1 MAGFMK
7 RAGKMAQ
14 KFARYHLM
22 GYDTGAG
29 REVSPVMKAQSF
41 VEDHGFFSLLPYD
54 QYDADSGLF
63 FNDKSVS
70 FCFEVLPQTGSDD
83 DMATR
88 LASLFTPLP
97 PNTGVQWLMCGLPL
111 LNDKWDAFIAERHI
125 AVDKGLSD
133 PFYLE
138 LAKRRT
144 EFFRKKPGQPL
155 FPDMNFMPRDLRLFF
170 SITRDGSNEDTELV
184 ERMSDLR
191 KTMAGTLR
199 AANLPSRDIDA
210 EGLIKAVWP
219 LLNPECMFRPE
230 GLPELVYDDGKRLK
244 EQMTE
249 ICQHVRVTHEEVL
262 FGKPPVT
269 TNPKE
274 DDRIAMRAFTVLQYP
289 RKKELWQMANV
300 IGHMYDEAL
309 QYPCPFVIA
318 SAAYTLDQQAVEDR
332 TQFQHIK
339 AENNADSKMARFQP
353 ELTAKARDWA
363 TVRHQIENGGAL
375 CRMYHSALI
384 YSPRKHINAYTEQIQ
399 TIWKKERLTL
409 YPLSTQHVN
418 GLLAALPMTLN
429 GALFRDLK
437 KLRLTSTK
445 TTVNFVDT
453 SAVIAEWK
461 GMGAPV
467 LLLFGRRGQPALI
480 DFYANK
486 QGNYNFF
493 ASGVSGA
500 GKSVFLNDFTAAARA
515 TGSLVRLIDVG
526 FSYRN
531 QCRLARG
538 LYLEFDP
545 KLDIRC
551 NPFWF
556 AGLDDELEL
565 KDEMRFLKPIMGKMA
580 SPNAALNSYQYSLIE
595 EAITK
600 AWKEAGREADPTLV
614 QKFLL
619 EMKDQTGAVDRTAFE
634 LGKQLSP
641 FTKDGLYGRFF
652 HGPASIELDNEFV
665 VLELEHLKD
674 AHDLRKAVLLILTSR
689 ISTEMYLNRSRRKLM
704 LMDEAWQ
711 LLDED
716 QETKQ
721 FIEEG
726 YRRARKYRGSF
737 GMGTQG
743 IHDAYKNPAVQAAY
757 NNADFKIIMRQ
768 DMDSLQNAVKNKLV
782 DFSEAKMKRIR
793 SLRKEDGRFSELLL
807 SSPYGD
813 AVLRHI
819 PDPFS
824 LIMTATNAD
833 DYEECSALISE
844 GYTTMQAIEIMMER
858 KGIRV

>member
-1 MAGFMK
+1 MGDFSKSLAK
-7 RAGKMAQ
+7 RLERFGK
-14 KFARYHLM
+14 YYLM

-29 REVSPVMKAQSF
+29 QEAAPVVKAQSF
-41 VEDHGFFSLLPYD
+41 VDDHGLFSLLPYD
-54 QYDADSGLF
+54 QFDPDTGLF
-63 FNDKSVS
+63 YNDASVS

-83 DMATR
+83 DMAAR
-88 LASLFTPLP
+88 LSSLFTPLP
-97 PNTGVQWLMCGLPL
+97 PNTGVQWMLSGFPL
-111 LNDKWDAFIAERHI
+111 LGEQWAAFTNERQI

-133 PFYLE
+133 EFYLE

-144 EFFRKKPGQPL
+144 EFLSARPGQPL

-170 SITRDGSNEDTELV
+170 SITRDGSSQDAELV
-184 ERMSDLR
+184 ERMTELR
-191 KTMAGTLR
+191 KTMKSSLR
-199 AANLPSRDIDA
+199 AANLPSRDLDA
-210 EGLIKAVWP
+210 LDLIRAVWP
-219 LLNPECMFRPE
+219 ILNPECMFDGK
-230 GLPELVYDDGKRLK
+230 GLPELIYDNGKSLK
-244 EQMTE
+244 EQMTA
-249 ICQHVRVTHEEVL
+249 ICQHVRVTHDEVL
-262 FGKPPVT
+262 FGKPPESLS
-269 TNPKE
+269 PSQ
-274 DDRIAMRAFTVLQYP
+274 DDRIAMRGFTVLQYP
-289 RKKELWQMANV
+289 RRKELWQMANV
-300 IGHMYDEAL
+300 IGHLYDEAL
-309 QYPCPFVIA
+309 QYPCPFVIS
-318 SAAYTLDQQAVEDR
+318 SAAYTLDQNSVEDR
-332 TQFQHIK
+332 TQFQHIR
-339 AENNADSKMARFQP
+339 AENNADSKMAKFQP
-353 ELTAKARDWA
+353 ELQAKARDWL
-363 TVRHQIENGGAL
+363 TVRHQLENGGAL
-375 CRMYHSALI
+375 CRMYHAMLIFSPKRSINSA
-384 YSPRKHINAYTEQIQ
+384 TEQAQ

-409 YPLSTQHVN
+409 YPMSTQHVN
-418 GLLAALPMTLN
+418 AMLATLPMTLN
-429 GALFRDLK
+429 GPLFKDLK

-445 TTVNFVDT
+445 TTVNFIDT

-500 GKSVFLNDFTAAARA
+500 GKSVFLNDLVAASRA
-515 TGSLVRLIDVG
+515 TGSLIRVIDVG
-526 FSYRN
+526 YSYRN

-538 LYLEFDP
+538 LNLEFDP
-545 KLDIRC
+545 NLKINL
-551 NPFWF
+551 NPFSF
-556 AGLDDELEL
+556 VGLDEELEL
-565 KDEMRFLKPIMGKMA
+565 RDEMRFLKPILGKMA
-580 SPNAALNSYQYSLIE
+580 SPNAALNPYQYSLIE

-600 AWKEAGREADPTLV
+600 AWKEAGAEADPTLV
-614 QKFLL
+614 QQFLL
-619 EMKDQTGAVDRTAFE
+619 QMKDETNAIDRVAFE
-634 LGKQLSP
+634 LGKQLGP
-641 FTKDGLYGRFF
+641 FCKDGLYGRFF
-652 HGPASIELDNEFV
+652 HGRANIELDNEFV

-674 AHDLRKAVLLILTSR
+674 AHDLRKAILLILTSR
-689 ISTEMYLNRSRRKLM
+689 ISSEMYLNRSRRKLM

-716 QETKQ
+716 AETTQ

-768 DMDSLQNAVKNKLV
+768 DMDSLQNAVKQKLV
-782 DFSEAKMKRIR
+782 DFSESKMKRIR

-833 DYEECSALISE
+833 DYEECSRLIQE
-844 GYTTMQAIEIMMER
+844 GHTTMQAIEIMMER